1 MGKKSYWEKRAYD
14 CFSHKCMKKTFEK
27 NMKLGC
33 GEKVKNKNSYWE

>member
-14 CFSHKCMKKTFEK
+14 CFSHKCIKKTFEK

-33 GEKVKNKNSYWE
+33 DEKVKNKNSYWE